1 MRIISDSESFVFEL
15 LEGTDHWYI
24 CQCSWSTNKLLN
36 LVPDNHPWLLKAF
49 EKHID
54 FKRYKN
60 HPENIDKD
68 VVLDVLF
75 GIDILMD
82 VELGDD
88 YYSIAIDVTTDV
100 ESVNLKLKKNQDP
113 IRVNILKELCI
124 QHHLLVVVPNNMSY
138 DALSTEQ
145 KRQYINSIERAVKS
159 LKSVV
164 YLD

>member
-1 MRIISDSESFVFEL
+1 MRIINDSESFVSEL
-15 LEGTDHWYI
+15 LEGTEYWYR
-24 CQCSWSTNKLLN
+24 CQCSWSTSKLLN
-36 LVPDNHPWLLKAF
+36 LVPNNHPWLLKAF
-49 EKHID
+49 EKHTQ

-113 IRVNILKELCI
+113 IRLNILKELSI
-124 QHHLLVVVPNNMSY
+124 QHHLLIVVPNY
-138 DALSTEQ
+138 IPYEALTAGQ
-145 KRQYINSIERAVKS
+145 KRHYINSIERAIKS
-159 LKSVV
+159 LNPVV

>member
-1 MRIISDSESFVFEL
+1 MRFISDSESFVSEL
-15 LEGTDHWYI
+15 LEGTDHWYR
-24 CQCSWSTNKLLN
+24 CQCSWSSNKLLN
-36 LVPDNHPWLLKAF
+36 LVPNNHPWLLKAF
-49 EKHID
+49 EKHVD

-88 YYSIAIDVTTDV
+88 YYSIAIDVTTNSDAI
-100 ESVNLKLKKNQDP
+100 NLKLKKNQDP

-138 DALSTEQ
+138 EVLAEGQ
-145 KRQYINSIERAVKS
+145 KRHYINSIESAIKS
-159 LKSVV
+159 LSPVV